1 MRKTQLALAAV
12 ALVASSAAMA
22 QVSVY
27 GGIDAAVVSSSAGTA
42 LAGAGNSGVSLI
54 GFKGTEDLG
63 GGLKAGFALET
74 GYTAANGTLGNGGV
88 LSTGTNGTA
97 NNNNV
102 NALFNRQA
110 NISLSTENVG
120 ITLGTQISPFI
131 LAGLTGTTGVGGS
144 GAYVPALLRLDGGNV
159 ATVMAGSAGTGGFFV
174 QDAANVNFNAGGLSG
189 NVMYRVRA
197 TSATDDGYTAANV
210 ATSVGGIN
218 LGLGYQS
225 VDKSATGQDLRNIV
239 LAGNTEVAGIRLN
252 AAFSSNSGPT
262 KSNGYIVGASMPLA
276 GAISAGLTYA
286 YNSKLDSKRQ
296 MTASVQYDLSKR
308 TYAYLNYSSFSG
320 AVNGGFASNDAGGLA
335 TAKSLLAVGVA
346 HSF

>member
-22 QVSVY
+22 QVTVY
-27 GGIDAAVVSSSAGTA
+27 GGVDAAVVSNSAGTGF
-42 LAGAGNSGVSLI
+42 AGGGNSGVSLI

-74 GYTAANGTLGNGGV
+74 GYTTANGTLGNGGV
-88 LSTGTNGTA
+88 LSTGGDTR
-97 NNNNV
+97 NV

-120 ITLGTQISPFI
+120 VTLGTQISPFI
-131 LAGLTGTTGVGGS
+131 LAGLGGTTAVGGA
-144 GAYVPALLRLDGGNV
+144 GAYVPALARLDGGNL
-159 ATVMAGSAGTGGFFV
+159 ATVTAGTSATGGFFV
-174 QDAANVNFNAGGLSG
+174 QDAVNVNFNSGGLSG
-189 NVMYRVRA
+189 NVMYRVRS
-197 TSATDDGYTAANV
+197 TSAANDGYTAANV

-225 VDKSATGQDLRNIV
+225 VDKNATGADLRNILV
-239 LAGNTEVAGIRLN
+239 SANTEVAGIRLN
-252 AAFSSNSGPT
+252 AAYSSNSGPT
-262 KSNGYIVGASMPLA
+262 GPAKSNGYIVGASMPIA
-276 GAISAGLTYA
+276 GALSAGLTYA
-286 YNSKLDSKRQ
+286 YNSKVDSKRQ

-308 TYAYLNYSSFSG
+308 TYGYLNYSSFSG
-320 AVNGGFASNDAGGLA
+320 NADGAFASNDNGSIGAG
-335 TAKSLLAVGVA
+335 KSLLAIGVA